1 MTCGT
6 DAVRPPWVS
15 KARSDLVRVRN
26 HRAVA
31 GRSPNVRNR
40 ALIEFESASMKGA
53 SDESFRHRAGHKNR
67 TRMTSL
73 EGEIREAM
81 TRPFPYMQRKK
92 QTVINRE

>member
-1 MTCGT
+1 MTSLVIFVIWMFEELGHSEGTPDQGKRCG
-6 DAVRPPWVS
+6 
-15 KARSDLVRVRN
+15 
-26 HRAVA
+26 A
-31 GRSPNVRNR
+31 G
-40 ALIEFESASMKGA
+40 
-53 SDESFRHRAGHKNR
+53 DENR